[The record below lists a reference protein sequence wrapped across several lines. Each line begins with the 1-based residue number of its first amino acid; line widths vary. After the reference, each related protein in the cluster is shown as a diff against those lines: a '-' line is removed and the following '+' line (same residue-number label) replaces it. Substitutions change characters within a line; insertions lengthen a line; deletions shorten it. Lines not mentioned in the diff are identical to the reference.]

1 MSSVVFKIFLT
12 FVLKISAAFVDDNCF
27 DFHFF
32 VFDWSSVH
40 NFQSNALNLQWGG
53 GGGGESCELSDCT
66 PSLILLFVV
75 FCIQHKNG
83 TPMKCPSFN
92 DLSFIAQLLIYSY
105 IFSVMIYYS

>member
-40 NFQSNALNLQWGG
+40 NFQSNALNLQLCVG
-53 GGGGESCELSDCT
+53 GGGGEL
-66 PSLILLFVV
+66 
-75 FCIQHKNG
+75 
-83 TPMKCPSFN
+83 
-92 DLSFIAQLLIYSY
+92 
-105 IFSVMIYYS
+105 